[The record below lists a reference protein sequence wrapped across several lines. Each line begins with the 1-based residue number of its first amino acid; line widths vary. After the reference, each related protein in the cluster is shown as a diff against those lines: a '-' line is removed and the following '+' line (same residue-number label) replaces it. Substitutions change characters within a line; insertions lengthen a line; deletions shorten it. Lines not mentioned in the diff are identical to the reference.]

1 MGIIDLLY
9 IVLFLHFTKHCH
21 RFIAK
26 VAFFHSHAAFLK
38 KESSVYL
45 VPP

>member
-1 MGIIDLLY
+1 MGIIDLLN

-26 VAFFHSHAAFLK
+26 VAFFHSHAAFLRK
-38 KESSVYL
+38 KNPQYI
-45 VPP
+45 